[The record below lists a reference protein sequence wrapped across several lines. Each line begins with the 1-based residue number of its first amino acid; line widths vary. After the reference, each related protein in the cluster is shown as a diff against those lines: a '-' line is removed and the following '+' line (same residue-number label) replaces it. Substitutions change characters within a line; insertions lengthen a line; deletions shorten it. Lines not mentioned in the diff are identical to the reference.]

1 MSPRLKGSKN
11 KAGRPPGAKNL
22 PSMFTNALPKLLPE
36 EILEIKQ
43 SIIALMTNGTCLTVA
58 AACRKL
64 GIDPQK
70 VSSWAYTDPD
80 FKKAKDAALE
90 IMADDLE
97 DDLRKWKNPIPRM
110 MLLKRVRKE
119 YRDNYQGGQTSGALE
134 KLLVELTK
142 LAAGANKRAEL
153 PAPKPIKVIDTPFTL
168 LETAKDNE
176 TQQEVCVK

>member
-1 MSPRLKGSKN
+1 
-11 KAGRPPGAKNL
+11 
-22 PSMFTNALPKLLPE
+22 
-36 EILEIKQ
+36 
-43 SIIALMTNGTCLTVA
+43 
-58 AACRKL
+58 
-64 GIDPQK
+64 
-70 VSSWAYTDPD
+70 
-80 FKKAKDAALE
+80 
-90 IMADDLE
+90 MADDLE